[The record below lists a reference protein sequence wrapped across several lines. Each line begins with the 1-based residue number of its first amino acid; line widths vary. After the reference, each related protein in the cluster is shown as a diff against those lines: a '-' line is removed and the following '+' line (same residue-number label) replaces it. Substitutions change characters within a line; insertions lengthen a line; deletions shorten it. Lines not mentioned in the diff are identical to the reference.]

1 RRPVSVERLLDKHLS
16 EAERVAAAGAVG
28 DLIARERPLDAAWKA
43 ACTVAHD
50 EKDPALVRVAALGAI
65 ARAPAAAINQLVRIF
80 RDPERLVRREAV
92 RLLRAIGFAGDE
104 KRLQSELDAVGA
116 SKPIALYNLALSFGH
131 DARVIAAYR
140 DAATK
145 SEPSVRALALSG
157 LAQLGEMAD
166 VVRGLQDSDP
176 DVRVAA
182 AEALGDFGTLEQEEI
197 AALNAAQNDS
207 DSRVAKAVRTALK
220 RLGAIPRPQPGRA
233 AKPKSTGP
241 EGKLRKLLSSLSKA
255 ALADPDYAA
264 TLDDEVV
271 ESGWLG
277 FPGASDEEL
286 AELSRRLGA
295 PLPPS
300 YETFLRVTNGFGRIS
315 SFIDKVWSAA
325 EVRPFRVDNSEWIAV
340 YADSQQSP
348 ISVDEHQRYGD
359 DQDCAVFDARYLANA
374 IQISE
379 VGDGVLLLNPAV
391 RTPDGEWEAWFF
403 ANWLPGAERYRS
415 FLELLQGL
423 TADSRQ

>member
-1 RRPVSVERLLDKHLS
+1 M
-16 EAERVAAAGAVG
+16 
-28 DLIARERPLDAAWKA
+28 
-43 ACTVAHD
+43 
-50 EKDPALVRVAALGAI
+50 RVAALGAI

>member
-1 RRPVSVERLLDKHLS
+1 MSVERLLDKHLS

-28 DLIARERPLDAAWKA
+28 ELIAKKWPHDEAWKA
-43 ACTVAHD
+43 ACTVVHD
-50 EKDPALVRVAALGAI
+50 EKDLVQVRVAALVAI
-65 ARAPAAAINQLVRIF
+65 SRAPAAAINQLVRIF
-80 RDPERLVRREAV
+80 RDPERLVRKEAV

-116 SKPIALYNLALSFGH
+116 GKPIALYNLALSFGR
-131 DARVIAAYR
+131 DVRVIAAYR

-145 SEPSVRALALSG
+145 SDPSLRALALSG

-220 RLGAIPRPQPGRA
+220 RLGAIPPAKPRRA

>member
-1 RRPVSVERLLDKHLS
+1 VSVERLLDKHLS

-28 DLIARERPLDAAWKA
+28 ELIAKKWPHDEAWKA
-43 ACTVAHD
+43 ACTVVHD
-50 EKDPALVRVAALGAI
+50 EKDLVQVRVAALVAI
-65 ARAPAAAINQLVRIF
+65 SRAPAAAINQLVRIF
-80 RDPERLVRREAV
+80 RDPERLVRKEAV

-207 DSRVAKAVRTALK
+207 DSRVTKAVRTALK
-220 RLGAIPRPQPGRA
+220 RLGAIPPAKPRRA

>member
-1 RRPVSVERLLDKHLS
+1 MSVERLLDKHLS

-28 DLIARERPLDAAWKA
+28 ELIAKKWPHDEAWKA
-43 ACTVAHD
+43 ACTVVHD
-50 EKDPALVRVAALGAI
+50 EKDLVQVRVAALVAI
-65 ARAPAAAINQLVRIF
+65 SRAPAAAINQLVRIF
-80 RDPERLVRREAV
+80 RDPERLVRKEAV

-116 SKPIALYNLALSFGH
+116 SKPIALYNLALSFGR
-131 DARVIAAYR
+131 DVRVIAAYR

-145 SEPSVRALALSG
+145 SDPSLRALALSG

-220 RLGAIPRPQPGRA
+220 RLGAIPPAKPRRA